1 MVSVDID
8 IFIIWIFDILDKV
21 IVIVNDVDNVV
32 WIIVDKNVL
41 LVIIDNFGRF
51 KFGVFGECS
60 NIVFVLKL

>member
-1 MVSVDID
+1 MVSVDIY

-32 WIIVDKNVL
+32 WIIVDKYVL

-51 KFGVFGECS
+51 EFGVFGECC